1 MKKII
6 LTLTLAVSSLLT
18 IAADIYVNG
27 SGNANTYPT
36 IQAAVN
42 ASSSGDNIYVATVGT
57 YSEVVTVSNKSL
69 FIMASIAGEEFTLS
83 GSFTLSPGSGNEV
96 TIIGMYNGNVT
107 ASGYGTVNLIS
118 SFISSISN
126 NSGDI
131 KMNVYDCEVTNSFVI
146 DNGSVKGCTIRGGL
160 NITNDPGAT
169 GDTIRIMGNYIEGG
183 MDWSSQSAYFEICN
197 NYIENV
203 NTASSTQSIGI
214 DVYYIQTSPGGTNL
228 ISNNTIKTYGNSSHN
243 FLSNGFN
250 SAYVIAGI
258 RFYSTSNGQNL
269 VIANNFLDV
278 SNTYGNAN
286 YSPEC
291 AIFSNNQM
299 RNALVANNY
308 YNCNDFIYNFSN
320 SSLIDN
326 GSSSVSWTYSS
337 STGVISS
344 QSAVNMGLDQI
355 EYRDIDNTRN
365 DIGTSGGPHAWSNY
379 NTTNGKAAV
388 FNLEL
393 PFQLYIGGNHNIKV
407 KGFHKN

>member
-1 MKKII
+1 
-6 LTLTLAVSSLLT
+6 
-18 IAADIYVNG
+18 
-27 SGNANTYPT
+27 
-36 IQAAVN
+36 
-42 ASSSGDNIYVATVGT
+42 
-57 YSEVVTVSNKSL
+57 
-69 FIMASIAGEEFTLS
+69 
-83 GSFTLSPGSGNEV
+83 TLSPGSGNEV

-365 DIGTSGGPHAWSNY
+365 DIGTSGG
-379 NTTNGKAAV
+379 
-388 FNLEL
+388 
-393 PFQLYIGGNHNIKV
+393 
-407 KGFHKN
+407 